1 MIVLQVDAEAELMDR
16 LGLPNLLVRPNLLGL
31 PNLLVRLGP
40 VAIPPDLALRIHRR
54 LRVRP
59 NLLVRHRHVHDLH
72 SRRRLAV
79 PQELADKRHHLLL
92 NIL

>member
-1 MIVLQVDAEAELMDR
+1 
-16 LGLPNLLVRPNLLGL
+16 
-31 PNLLVRLGP
+31 

-59 NLLVRHRHVHDLH
+59 NLRVRCRHVHDLH

>member
-16 LGLPNLLVRPNLLGL
+16 LGLPNLLVRPNLR
-31 PNLLVRLGP
+31 VRLGP

-59 NLLVRHRHVHDLH
+59 NLRVRCRHVHDLH